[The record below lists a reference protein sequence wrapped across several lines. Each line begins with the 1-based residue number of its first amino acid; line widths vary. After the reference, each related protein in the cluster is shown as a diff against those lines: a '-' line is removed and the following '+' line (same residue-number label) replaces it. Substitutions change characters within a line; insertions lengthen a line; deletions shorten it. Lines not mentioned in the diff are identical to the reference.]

1 MDKRTKFL
9 TRSILL
15 VGEVQLKTAHA
26 LLDHVP
32 IDANKPLELVV
43 REQVKQR
50 GLDANGYYWL
60 RLGEIAEQAWFGGKQ
75 FGSDLWHEYAKIN
88 IMPEQIT
95 TKDGV
100 VRSKWIEGVGGKL
113 TVVSTTLLEK
123 GCFAEYTTL
132 VEVFGAE
139 LGVMFSVNP
148 RERNECAQTKFR

>member
-1 MDKRTKFL
+1 MNNRTKFV

-15 VGEVQLKTAHA
+15 VGDIQLKTAHA
-26 LLDHVP
+26 LLNNLP
-32 IDANKPLELVV
+32 IDTKKPLELVI

-60 RLGEIAEQAWFGGKQ
+60 RLGEIAEQAWVNGKQ
-75 FGSDLWHEYAKIN
+75 HTAKVWHEYAAEH

-100 VRSKWIEGVGGKL
+100 VRSKWIDKPYGGI
-113 TVVSTTLLEK
+113 TVISTTELER
-123 GCFAEYTTL
+123 GCFAEYTSL

-139 LGVMFSVNP
+139 LGVMFSANP
-148 RERNECAQTKFR
+148 KGHRE